1 MNIQDDHAARIDEL
15 EARLAFQ
22 ENALLE
28 LSDAAAAARSEAGRS
43 AELLRRVLLEL
54 AQSRSGVTGDVADE
68 PPPPHY

>member
-28 LSDAAAAARSEAGRS
+28 LSDAVAAARSEAGRS